1 MRRLISSEFLRA
13 RSRRVVPMMI
23 VGALA
28 GVLIGVT
35 IGTIVAEGKDSTA
48 VRQGQRVYER
58 ELQNCLD
65 GNYGPAPDAYASL
78 EEFCTEQVR
87 PEYFGPDSLDFFDL
101 EALLDGTA
109 SLVILLGAFLGA
121 TLGGAE
127 WSAGTMGTLLTWEP
141 RRLRILAAR
150 AVVIALVVFA
160 IAVGAQIWLS
170 AVFAGGVAV
179 KGSFVGTPE
188 SFMGDVAMSIV
199 RVASASAVFS
209 LIGLAFATIGRSTV
223 SGISAFLGYLI
234 IVELFI
240 ANLVFVAARFTLG
253 RAVVAM
259 TSGEALDLVD
269 PKPPVLNPRP
279 DQVHFL
285 LQPGRAWLTVLGW
298 VVLTM
303 ALAAISFRG
312 RDVT

>member
-13 RSRRVVPMMI
+13 RSRRVVPMMV

-48 VRQGQRVYER
+48 VRRGQRMYELGVR
-58 ELQNCLD
+58 RCLD
-65 GNYGPAPDAYASL
+65 GNYGPVPDAYASL
-78 EEFCTEQVR
+78 EEFCTEAVR
-87 PEYFGPDSLDFFDL
+87 PESFGPDSLDFFDL
-101 EALLDGTA
+101 DALLEGTA
-109 SLVILLGAFLGA
+109 SLVIMLGAFLGA
-121 TLGGAE
+121 TLGGAD

-150 AVVIALVVFA
+150 AVVVSIVVFA

-179 KGSFVGTPE
+179 KGSFVGTPDG
-188 SFMGDVAMSIV
+188 FMGDVAISIV
-199 RVASASAVFS
+199 RVASASALFS

-240 ANLVFVAARFTLG
+240 ANLVFVTARFTFG
-253 RAVVAM
+253 RAAVAM
-259 TSGEALDLVD
+259 TSGEALLLV
-269 PKPPVLNPRP
+269 NPRP
-279 DQVHFL
+279 PRVDPAPDQLEFL
-285 LQPGRAWLTVLGW
+285 LQPGRAWLTVIGW
-298 VVLTM
+298 VVVMLLV
-303 ALAAISFRG
+303 ASASFRG